1 MNYVALLVWSLIGL
15 VVILLIFIPF
25 AEAYQMDMIV
35 QWAHPPNICI
45 WDNKYNHLF
54 EKAVND
60 WNEKFINM
68 DGDWTLLYII
78 VDENTPTET
87 VKYCHIN
94 MVLVELEI
102 TKDEE
107 YNGVLGRTSFAVKYN
122 SAFVVVYE
130 ERHPIH
136 YVDFDSAIVKTAKHE
151 LGHAFGLGHWIP
163 ENTYEGLKPWPATL
177 MYEISDKN
185 YNGTIDNYTLAA
197 LHCWYGDDGWKEPNN
212 RKCDFIQKVEIP
224 KLNYTQ

>member
-15 VVILLIFIPF
+15 VVILLIFVPF
-25 AEAYQMDMIV
+25 ASAYQMDMIV
-35 QWAHPPNICI
+35 QWGHNPNICI

-54 EKAVND
+54 EQAVND

-78 VDENTPTET
+78 VDENTPSET
-87 VKYCHIN
+87 LQYCHIN
-94 MVLVELEI
+94 MILVGLEI

-107 YNGVLGRTSFAVKYN
+107 YNGILGRTSFVVQAN

-130 ERHPIH
+130 ERDPIH
-136 YVDFDSAIVKTAKHE
+136 YFDFNDAIVKTAKHE

-163 ENTYEGLKPWPATL
+163 ENTDEGLKPWPATL
-177 MYEISDKN
+177 MFNISDKY
-185 YNGTIDNYTLAA
+185 YNGTIDDYSLAA
-197 LHCWYGDDGWKEPNN
+197 LHCWYGDDGWGGVNK
-212 RKCDFIQKVEIP
+212 RTCDFIQKVQIP